1 MMYPDKNNEKIVVP
15 RHPRREFIHKL
26 SLYLEHAEQPATIR
40 YFRLIINVVLKPNA
54 MDDSKLVVI
63 RSFSSVGEASIYK
76 SLLESSGV
84 PCELLNEL
92 TAEVLPIRNEMMP
105 VRLVVNE
112 ADARRAEEI
121 LGAKF
126 DQEEFD
132 KESAKRRKKP

>member
-1 MMYPDKNNEKIVVP
+1 
-15 RHPRREFIHKL
+15 
-26 SLYLEHAEQPATIR
+26 
-40 YFRLIINVVLKPNA
+40 

-92 TAEVLPIRNEMMP
+92 TAEVLPIRDGGP
-105 VRLVVNE
+105 PGRRC
-112 ADARRAEEI
+112 ARGGAPRRAEEI

>member
-1 MMYPDKNNEKIVVP
+1 
-15 RHPRREFIHKL
+15 
-26 SLYLEHAEQPATIR
+26 
-40 YFRLIINVVLKPNA
+40 

-105 VRLVVNE
+105 VRLVVN
-112 ADARRAEEI
+112 
-121 LGAKF
+121 
-126 DQEEFD
+126 
-132 KESAKRRKKP
+132 

>member
-1 MMYPDKNNEKIVVP
+1 
-15 RHPRREFIHKL
+15 
-26 SLYLEHAEQPATIR
+26 
-40 YFRLIINVVLKPNA
+40 

-84 PCELLNEL
+84 PCEL

>member
-1 MMYPDKNNEKIVVP
+1 
-15 RHPRREFIHKL
+15 
-26 SLYLEHAEQPATIR
+26 
-40 YFRLIINVVLKPNA
+40 

-121 LGAKF
+121 LGAKNSIRRAPNGG
-126 DQEEFD
+126 
-132 KESAKRRKKP
+132 KSRSRNGTKRFRAARR

>member
-1 MMYPDKNNEKIVVP
+1 
-15 RHPRREFIHKL
+15 
-26 SLYLEHAEQPATIR
+26 
-40 YFRLIINVVLKPNA
+40 

-112 ADARRAEEI
+112 ARRAEEI

-132 KESAKRRKKP
+132 KESVKRRKKP

>member
-1 MMYPDKNNEKIVVP
+1 
-15 RHPRREFIHKL
+15 
-26 SLYLEHAEQPATIR
+26 
-40 YFRLIINVVLKPNA
+40 

-63 RSFSSVGEASIYK
+63 RSFSSVG
-76 SLLESSGV
+76 
-84 PCELLNEL
+84 
-92 TAEVLPIRNEMMP
+92 PIRNEMMP

>member
-1 MMYPDKNNEKIVVP
+1 
-15 RHPRREFIHKL
+15 
-26 SLYLEHAEQPATIR
+26 
-40 YFRLIINVVLKPNA
+40 

-92 TAEVLPIRNEMMP
+92 TAEVLPIRNEMM
-105 VRLVVNE
+105 VVNE

>member
-1 MMYPDKNNEKIVVP
+1 
-15 RHPRREFIHKL
+15 
-26 SLYLEHAEQPATIR
+26 
-40 YFRLIINVVLKPNA
+40 

-92 TAEVLPIRNEMMP
+92 TAEVLPIRNE
-105 VRLVVNE
+105 
-112 ADARRAEEI
+112 EI

>member
-1 MMYPDKNNEKIVVP
+1 
-15 RHPRREFIHKL
+15 
-26 SLYLEHAEQPATIR
+26 
-40 YFRLIINVVLKPNA
+40 

-92 TAEVLPIRNEMMP
+92 TAEMMP

>member
-1 MMYPDKNNEKIVVP
+1 
-15 RHPRREFIHKL
+15 
-26 SLYLEHAEQPATIR
+26 
-40 YFRLIINVVLKPNA
+40 

-84 PCELLNEL
+84 PCELRTDR
-92 TAEVLPIRNEMMP
+92 TAGVLPIRNEMRP
-105 VRLVVNE
+105 GRLVVNGAE
-112 ADARRAEEI
+112 ARRAEEI

>member
-1 MMYPDKNNEKIVVP
+1 
-15 RHPRREFIHKL
+15 
-26 SLYLEHAEQPATIR
+26 
-40 YFRLIINVVLKPNA
+40 

-112 ADARRAEEI
+112 ADRRAEEI

>member
-1 MMYPDKNNEKIVVP
+1 
-15 RHPRREFIHKL
+15 
-26 SLYLEHAEQPATIR
+26 
-40 YFRLIINVVLKPNA
+40 

-112 ADARRAEEI
+112 ADPPGRRDPRGEVRSGRI
-121 LGAKF
+121 
-126 DQEEFD
+126 
-132 KESAKRRKKP
+132 R

>member
-1 MMYPDKNNEKIVVP
+1 
-15 RHPRREFIHKL
+15 
-26 SLYLEHAEQPATIR
+26 
-40 YFRLIINVVLKPNA
+40 

-112 ADARRAEEI
+112 ADA

>member
-1 MMYPDKNNEKIVVP
+1 
-15 RHPRREFIHKL
+15 
-26 SLYLEHAEQPATIR
+26 
-40 YFRLIINVVLKPNA
+40 

-112 ADARRAEEI
+112 ADARSIRKNSIRRAPN
-121 LGAKF
+121 GGK
-126 DQEEFD
+126 
-132 KESAKRRKKP
+132 SRSRNGTKRFRAARR

>member
-1 MMYPDKNNEKIVVP
+1 
-15 RHPRREFIHKL
+15 
-26 SLYLEHAEQPATIR
+26 
-40 YFRLIINVVLKPNA
+40 

-84 PCELLNEL
+84 PGELLNEL
-92 TAEVLPIRNEMMP
+92 TA

>member
-26 SLYLEHAEQPATIR
+26 SLYLKHAEQPATIR
-40 YFRLIINVVLKPNA
+40 HFRLIINVVLKPNA

-105 VRLVVNE
+105 GPAGRQRGGRPPGRRDPRGEVRSG
-112 ADARRAEEI
+112 RIR
-121 LGAKF
+121 
-126 DQEEFD
+126 
-132 KESAKRRKKP
+132 

>member
-1 MMYPDKNNEKIVVP
+1 
-15 RHPRREFIHKL
+15 
-26 SLYLEHAEQPATIR
+26 
-40 YFRLIINVVLKPNA
+40 
-54 MDDSKLVVI
+54 MDDSTLVVI

>member
-1 MMYPDKNNEKIVVP
+1 MYLDKNNEKIVVP

-40 YFRLIINVVLKPNA
+40 HFRLIINVVLKPNA

-105 VRLVVNE
+105 E

>member
-40 YFRLIINVVLKPNA
+40 YFRLIINVVLKTECDGRFETGSNPE
-54 MDDSKLVVI
+54 LLLG
-63 RSFSSVGEASIYK
+63 REASIYK

-121 LGAKF
+121 RGAF
-126 DQEEFD
+126 CG
-132 KESAKRRKKP
+132 APYI

>member
-1 MMYPDKNNEKIVVP
+1 MKHILEGVESVP
-15 RHPRREFIHKL
+15 SANP
-26 SLYLEHAEQPATIR
+26 EQPATIR
-40 YFRLIINVVLKPNA
+40 HFRLIINVVLKPNA